1 MIYFSK
7 YYHYSSFPNRGDV
20 QVHMIHEEK
29 KTKSTFYIVL
39 SLINLD
45 LITIFS
51 TLFKKKII

>member
-1 MIYFSK
+1 MAETSL
-7 YYHYSSFPNRGDV
+7 P
-20 QVHMIHEEK
+20 HEEK

-51 TLFKKKII
+51 MKRLYRHKELKLNKMSLLYMFLTI